1 MRYRRDK
8 SAGVIVFHRGEDDC
22 RFLLL
27 LSRLT
32 KRPLWEFPKG
42 GVDEGET
49 LHQAAL
55 RELQEETG
63 IGASDIRMVEGF
75 EHREEYRFTSGKG
88 DTRTLV
94 RKEVIYFLAEAGI
107 TDVRLSAHEASQ
119 FVWLPVDEALR
130 KLKYKARR
138 EMLRKAAVASGC
150 MSQGAEGEEEPANEP
165 VRREGRKAGQ
175 KGAPAK
181 DRRRRDGPGRE
192 GGRPDGPP
200 SGAAAP
206 QGTEVGAAPAGPP
219 PGSEGAGAE
228 APAGEAPG
236 ARRTA
241 RRRSRGRRRR

>member
-8 SAGVIVFHRGEDDC
+8 SAGVIVFHRGESGC

-49 LHQAAL
+49 LQQAAL

-63 IGASDIRMVEGF
+63 MAGADIRLIPGF

-88 DTRTLV
+88 DGRTLV
-94 RKEVIYFLAEAGI
+94 RKEVTYFLAEAER

-119 FVWLPVDEALR
+119 FVWLPLDDALR

-138 EMLRKAAVASGC
+138 EMLREAAEFTGCAASDTD
-150 MSQGAEGEEEPANEP
+150 
-165 VRREGRKAGQ
+165 GQ
-175 KGAPAK
+175 Q
-181 DRRRRDGPGRE
+181 D
-192 GGRPDGPP
+192 
-200 SGAAAP
+200 
-206 QGTEVGAAPAGPP
+206 
-219 PGSEGAGAE
+219 GSEAG
-228 APAGEAPG
+228 
-236 ARRTA
+236 
-241 RRRSRGRRRR
+241 